1 MSSALHGTSSL
12 QPGHAVFFEP
22 TLDAVVVE
30 WQPDNLESFSLSL
43 EYVLQLMRQHRTG
56 KILAKVTSLTSTQS
70 QQLDWFEQDWLPRA
84 LAAGYKA
91 FAAVGPV
98 PLLSE
103 LIISPTATQ
112 VQGQGV
118 KVSFFKTLPD
128 AQEWLG
134 QIT

>member
-1 MSSALHGTSSL
+1 MSSVLSGISSL
-12 QPGHAVFFEP
+12 HLSRAVFFEP

-30 WQPDNLESFSLSL
+30 WQPEDPEAFSRSL

-56 KILAKVTSLTSTQS
+56 KILAKVASLASSQS
-70 QQLDWFEQDWLPRA
+70 QALDWFEQDWLPRA

-103 LIISPTATQ
+103 LIISPAATQ

>member
-1 MSSALHGTSSL
+1 MSSALSSISSL

-30 WQPDNLESFSLSL
+30 WQPDNLESFSLAL

-56 KILAKVTSLTSTQS
+56 KILAKVTSLASS
-70 QQLDWFEQDWLPRA
+70 HQQLDWFEHDWLPKA
-84 LAAGYKA
+84 LAAGYRA

-103 LIISPTATQ
+103 LIISPAATQ

>member
-1 MSSALHGTSSL
+1 MSSALSNLASP
-12 QPGHAVFFEP
+12 QPGHAVFFDP
-22 TLDAVVVE
+22 ALDAVVVE
-30 WQPDNLESFSLSL
+30 WQPDHLESFSRSL

-56 KILAKVTSLTSTQS
+56 KILAKVTSLASQS
-70 QQLDWFEQDWLPRA
+70 QQLDWFAQDWLPRA
-84 LAAGYKA
+84 LAAGYCA

-98 PLLSE
+98 PLMSE
-103 LIISPTATQ
+103 LIISPAATQ